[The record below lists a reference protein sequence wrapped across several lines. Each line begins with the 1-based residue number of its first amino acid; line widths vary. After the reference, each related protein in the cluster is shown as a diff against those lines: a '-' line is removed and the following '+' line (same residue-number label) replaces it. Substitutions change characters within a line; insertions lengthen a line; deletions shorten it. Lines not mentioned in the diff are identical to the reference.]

1 MTLTALW
8 LLAKNMPWKY
18 IGPAI
23 GFVVTLWVAYSW
35 AYGRGYSAANED
47 LAPRIAH
54 LEQIE
59 LARKL
64 ADEEA
69 ERLAKRWEQRRAEIE
84 TQAKTVIAA
93 VRADND
99 SLRERLRVYVA
110 GSSETGNTG
119 VEPVCTL
126 DAASRI
132 VYAKIGEDLVRLA
145 AEADA
150 ASIAADACNREYSAV
165 SR

>member
-23 GFVVTLWVAYSW
+23 GFVVTLWAAYSW

-47 LAPRIAH
+47 LAPRIAQ

-59 LARKL
+59 LERKL
-64 ADEEA
+64 ADKEA

-84 TQAKTVIAA
+84 AETKTVIAS

-99 SLRERLRVYVA
+99 SLRERMRVYVA
-110 GSSETGNTG
+110 GSGETGNTG
-119 VEPVCTL
+119 AEPVCTL
-126 DAASRI
+126 DAARRI
-132 VYAKIGEDLVRLA
+132 VYAAIGEDLVRLA

-150 ASIAADACNREYSAV
+150 ASIAADACNREYAAV
-165 SR
+165 R